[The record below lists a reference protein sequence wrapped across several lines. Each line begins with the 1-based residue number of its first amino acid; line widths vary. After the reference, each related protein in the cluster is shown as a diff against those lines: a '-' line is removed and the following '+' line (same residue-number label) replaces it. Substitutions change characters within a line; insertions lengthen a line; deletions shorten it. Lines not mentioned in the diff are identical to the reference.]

1 MSAQPDDDSLTDSL
15 RDALAHL
22 DWRDYTCQCLM
33 HPDGCRNRASFVVAI
48 HAIDCCNKPGVDPY
62 GNRIEILCL
71 WCLATLRVEIS
82 ERLRRIRA
90 HGLATCEGCG
100 SPLAFVDDVV
110 RGVMPL

>member
-1 MSAQPDDDSLTDSL
+1 MSAQPDDDALTDSL
-15 RDALAHL
+15 GDALARL
-22 DWRDYTCQCLM
+22 DWQEYTCQCLM
-33 HPDGCRNRASFVVAI
+33 HADGCRNRASFVVAI
-48 HAIDCCNKPGVDPY
+48 HAIDCCNRPGVDPY

-82 ERLRRIRA
+82 ERLRRIRE

-100 SPLAFVDDVV
+100 APLSFVDDVV